1 MKQRKI
7 FAILAMVLVLVLS
20 IGVFAACNRKGDD
33 PEMPVR
39 HPEVDQEAYL
49 AKSQQI
55 YDAQFGEFKTAYA
68 KALAAENV
76 SKRYALMAIAE
87 AKLMESGVF
96 LPTTAQGGNYAISKA
111 APNTTTSV
119 LWGNDRERFH
129 NVIVADKLITASDRA
144 AMKAEWAKMKSENKL
159 GSEYESY
166 VKTYLASKGYSVKR
180 TYDIGYVSDPQT
192 WDALATSNS
201 EDSEAII
208 NTYDSLLEYDAL
220 NNLRPALAQSNDIS
234 EDGLT
239 YTFHLREGLTWVD
252 SQGRK
257 VADLKAD
264 DFVAGLQ
271 HMLDAE
277 GGLEYLVQ
285 GVIKNATKYCEGTAT
300 IDEVGVKATDDYTVV
315 YTLEQPTSYFLT
327 MLGYNI
333 FAPMSRSYYVSK
345 GGKFGADFNAAAEDY
360 TYGKTQNDIAY
371 CGPYRV
377 TSYAAESEVVFS
389 KNESYWNK
397 DGINVD
403 KITWHYNDGSV
414 ATKAYDDVM
423 SGVLDGAGLNA
434 AALQKAKEGTVF
446 STYHYVSTPNAT
458 SFVNFVNL
466 NRTYYANMNDE
477 TALVSPKTLEQA
489 QKSTAAAQ
497 NVHFRRALAMGLDR
511 VTYNAQAVG
520 ADLASVS
527 LINSYTPGNFVSLAE
542 DVTVDINGTAT
553 EFKAGTFYGQI
564 MQAQINA
571 DGVKIKVWD
580 PNADDGAGGSTGYDG
595 WYNAENAKAE
605 LAIAISELAE
615 QGIEVSAS
623 KPIYI
628 DLPYLSSSTVYTNK
642 ANAYKQSIERSLEG
656 KVIVNLVAASTQ
668 PEWLSSGYRISSG
681 YQANYDIY
689 DLAGWGPD
697 FGDPSSY
704 LDTVAEDGFMLK
716 CLGIF

>member
-20 IGVFAACNRKGDD
+20 IGVFAACNPES

-39 HPEVDQEAYL
+39 HPEIDQEAYL
-49 AKSQQI
+49 AKSQSI
-55 YDAQFGEFKTAYA
+55 YDAQLGEFKTAYA
-68 KALAAENV
+68 KALAAESV
-76 SKRYALMAIAE
+76 SERYALMAIAE

-111 APNTTTSV
+111 APGTISSV

-129 NVIVADKLITASDRA
+129 NAIVADKLITATDRA
-144 AMKAEWAKMKSENKL
+144 AMKAEWATMKSENKL

-166 VKTYLASKGYSVKR
+166 VRTYLTSHGYSIKR

-201 EDSEAII
+201 EDSEAIV
-208 NTYDSLLEYDAL
+208 NTYDSLMEYDAL
-220 NNLRPALAQSNDIS
+220 NNLCPALAKSHDVS

-264 DFVAGLQ
+264 DFVAGFQ

-285 GVIKNATKYCEGTAT
+285 GVIKKAAEYSEGTAT
-300 IDEVGVKATDDYTVV
+300 IAEVGVKATDDYTVV
-315 YTLEQPTSYFLT
+315 YTLEQPASYFLT

-333 FAPMSRSYYVSK
+333 FAPMSRSYYESK

-403 KITWHYNDGSV
+403 KISWHYNDGSV

-446 STYHYVSTPNAT
+446 DTYHYVSTPNAT

-497 NVHFRRALAMGLDR
+497 NVHFRRALAMGLNR
-511 VTYNAQAVG
+511 VTYNAQSVG

-527 LINSYTPGNFVSLAE
+527 LINSYTPGNFVSLTE

-553 EFKAGTFYGQI
+553 KFTAGTFYGQI
-564 MQAQINA
+564 MQAQIDA
-571 DGVKIKVWD
+571 DKVKIKVWD
-580 PNADDGAGGSTGYDG
+580 PTADDGAGGSTGYDG
-595 WYNAENAKAE
+595 WYNAENAREE
-605 LAIAISELAE
+605 LAIAIAELAE
-615 QGIEVSAS
+615 QGIEVSA
-623 KPIYI
+623 KNPIYI

-642 ANAYKQSIERSLEG
+642 ANAYKQSIENSLEG

-668 PEWLSSGYRISSG
+668 PEWLYSGYRISSG

-704 LDTVAEDGFMLK
+704 LDTITEGGYMLK

>member
-20 IGVFAACNRKGDD
+20 IGVFAACNPDS

-39 HPEVDQEAYL
+39 HPEIDQEAYL
-49 AKSQQI
+49 AKSQSI
-55 YDAQFGEFKTAYA
+55 YDAQFGEFKAAYK
-68 KALAAENV
+68 KAVVETTNT

-96 LPTTAQGGNYAISKA
+96 LPSTAQGGNYAISKA
-111 APNTTTSV
+111 APNTISSV
-119 LWGNDRERFH
+119 LWGNDSYRFH
-129 NVIVADKLITASDRA
+129 NVIVADKLITATDRA
-144 AMKAEWAKMKSENKL
+144 AMKAEWATMKSENKL

-166 VKTYLASKGYSVKR
+166 VRTYLKSHGYSIKR

-192 WDALATSNS
+192 WDALATSNA

-208 NTYDSLLEYDAL
+208 NTYDSLLEYDSL
-220 NNLRPALAQSNDIS
+220 NNLRPALAQSYDVS

-239 YTFHLREGLTWVD
+239 YTFPLREGLTWVD

-264 DFVAGLQ
+264 DFVAGFQ

-285 GVIKNATKYCEGTAT
+285 GVVKNATEYCNGTAT
-300 IDEVGVKATDDYTVV
+300 IEEVGVKATDDHTVV
-315 YTLEQPTSYFLT
+315 YTLTEPKPYFLT

-333 FAPMSRSYYVSK
+333 FAPMSRSFYESK
-345 GGKFGADFNAAAEDY
+345 GGKFGADFNAAAEGY

-377 TSYAAESEVVFS
+377 TSYAAENEVVFS

-423 SGVLDGAGLNA
+423 SGVIDGAGLNS

-446 STYHYVSTPNAT
+446 GTYHYVATPNAI

-489 QKSTAAAQ
+489 NRAVAATQ

-511 VTYNAQAVG
+511 VTYNAQTVG
-520 ADLASVS
+520 AELASVS
-527 LINSYTPGNFVSLAE
+527 LINSYTPGNFVALTE
-542 DVTVDINGTAT
+542 DVTVDINGKAT
-553 EFKAGTFYGQI
+553 KFTAGTFYGQI
-564 MQAQINA
+564 MQAQIDA

-580 PNADDGAGGSTGYDG
+580 PAADDGAGGSTGYDG
-595 WYNAENAKAE
+595 WYNADNAKAE
-605 LAIAISELAE
+605 LELAIADLAK
-615 QGIEVSAS
+615 QGIEVSA
-623 KPIYI
+623 KNPIYI
-628 DLPYLSSSTVYTNK
+628 DLPYNSASTVYTNK

-656 KVIVNLVAASTQ
+656 KVIVNLVGASNQ
-668 PEWLSSGYRISSG
+668 NEWLYSGYRTNAG

-697 FGDPSSY
+697 YGDPSSY
-704 LDTVAEDGFMLK
+704 LDTVAEGGFMLK

>member
-1 MKQRKI
+1 
-7 FAILAMVLVLVLS
+7 MVLVLVLS
-20 IGVFAACNRKGDD
+20 VAVFAACNPDS

-39 HPEVDQEAYL
+39 HPEIDQETYL
-49 AKSQQI
+49 TKSQEI
-55 YDAQFGEFKTAYA
+55 YDAQLGEFKTAYA

-76 SKRYALMAIAE
+76 SERFALMAIAE
-87 AKLMESGVF
+87 AKLLESGVF
-96 LPTTAQGGNYAISKA
+96 LPATAQGGNYAISKA
-111 APNTTTSV
+111 APGTITSV
-119 LWGNDRERFH
+119 LWGNDSDRFH
-129 NVIVADKLITASDRA
+129 NVIVATELIKATDRS
-144 AMKAEWAKMKSENKL
+144 AMKAEWSKMKSAGKL
-159 GSEYESY
+159 GAEYESY
-166 VKTYLASKGYSVKR
+166 VKSYLTEKGYSIKR

-201 EDSEAII
+201 EDSEAIV

-220 NNLRPALAQSNDIS
+220 NNLQPALAQSYDVS

-239 YTFHLREGLTWVD
+239 YTFHLREGLTWVN
-252 SQGRK
+252 SQGKK

-264 DFVAGLQ
+264 DFVAGFQ

-285 GVIKNATKYCEGTAT
+285 GVIKNAAEYCEGKAT
-300 IDEVGVKATDDYTVV
+300 FAEVGVKATDERTVV
-315 YTLEQPTSYFLT
+315 YTLEQPANYFLT

-333 FAPMSRSYYVSK
+333 FAPMSRSYYESK

-360 TYGKTQNDIAY
+360 KYGKTKDDIAY
-371 CGPYRV
+371 CGPYTV
-377 TSYAAESEVVFS
+377 ESYAKESEVVFT

-403 KITWHYNDGSV
+403 KITWHYNDNSV

-423 SGVLDGAGLNA
+423 SGVLDGTGLNS
-434 AALQKAKEGTVF
+434 AALQKAKQSTVF
-446 STYHYVSTPNAT
+446 DTYHYVSTPNAT

-489 QKSTAAAQ
+489 QKTTKAVQ

-511 VTYNAQAVG
+511 VTYNAQTVG
-520 ADLASVS
+520 AELAPVS
-527 LINSYTPGNFVSLAE
+527 LINSYTPGNFVSLTE
-542 DVTVDINGTAT
+542 DVTVDINGKAT
-553 EFKAGTFYGQI
+553 EFKKGTFYGQI
-564 MQAQINA
+564 LQAQIDA

-580 PNADDGAGGSTGYDG
+580 PKADDGAGGSTGYDG

-605 LAIAISELAE
+605 LEIAISELAKE
-615 QGIEVSAS
+615 GVEVSAS
-623 KPIYI
+623 NPVHI
-628 DLPYLSSSTVYTNK
+628 DLPYNSASSVYTNR
-642 ANAYKQSIERSLEG
+642 ATAYKQSIEKSLEG
-656 KVIVNLVAASTQ
+656 KVIVNLVAAAKQ
-668 PEWLSSGYRISSG
+668 DQWLYAGYRITAG

-697 FGDPSSY
+697 YGDPSSY
-704 LDTVAEDGFMLK
+704 LDTIAEGGYMLK